1 MISWVMRTK
10 KYRSWAP
17 DQAYL
22 FPPTANDLLPDD
34 HLVFFVRDLL
44 NELDLSPSKSSSTP
58 RILAES
64 DRTTPG

>member
-10 KYRSWAP
+10 KYRPWAP

-44 NELDLSPSKSSSTP
+44 NELDLSPIEELIHA